1 MKDTLKKLAGTV
13 LRRLACRID
22 GREYISFV
30 WHKRNVESM
39 NEYIERTEARVKAL
53 EDRGLVITGEDAK
66 VFLANMEDLDRTGNS
81 PEKQAFLEECSA
93 IYRKYK
99 AQLDSN

>member
-1 MKDTLKKLAGTV
+1 MN
-13 LRRLACRID
+13 CRID

-66 VFLANMEDLDRTGNS
+66 VFLANMEELDRTGNS